1 MGAAD
6 CTGAGG
12 NRVPALPIE
21 PGVPSP
27 GRWRGRLR
35 ALLERTAALAVL
47 PGDPE
52 EVRVRKA
59 SLILLIVL
67 LVPLSTVWVVIYG
80 VLGLWWAA
88 VIPLVYQVLSVI
100 GLAALL
106 RTKRFERFLTVELSL
121 MLLLPFVL
129 QWSLGG
135 FRASSA
141 VAAWAFV
148 TPMAALVFVGP
159 QRAWSWLAG
168 WAVLL
173 AVSTVLEFAA
183 PDATELPQ
191 GLAISFFFLN
201 IGGLS
206 LVTYLLLRY
215 FVQERERALAA
226 LDRAHRLLQVERA
239 KSERLLLN
247 VLPQSIAER
256 LKEREDVIADGF
268 SHVTV
273 LFADIVGFTPYAERV
288 PADAS
293 VQTLNELFSDFD
305 ALAKRGGLEKIKT
318 IGDAYMVA
326 GGLPEPTPDHA
337 EAIADMGLEM
347 LAAAAR
353 RTLRDGE
360 PIQLRI
366 GIDSGPV
373 VAGVIGRRK
382 FSYDL
387 WGDTVNTASRMESHG
402 VPGHIQVTERVRGL
416 LADRFVF
423 RERGTVEVK
432 GKGRMRTYFL
442 VGRPPG
448 PSPV

>member
-1 MGAAD
+1 
-6 CTGAGG
+6 
-12 NRVPALPIE
+12 VPALPMD
-21 PGVPSP
+21 PGLPGP
-27 GRWRGRLR
+27 GRWRGRLH
-35 ALLERTAALAVL
+35 ALLERTAAVAML

-59 SLILLIVL
+59 SLILLVALI
-67 LVPLSTVWVVIYG
+67 VPLSTVWVVTYA
-80 VLGLWWAA
+80 VLGLWWSA
-88 VIPLVYQVLSVI
+88 VIPLAYQVLSAV
-100 GLAALL
+100 GLAELL
-106 RTKRFERFLTVELSL
+106 RTKRFQRFLTVELSL
-121 MLLLPFVL
+121 ILLLPFVL

-141 VAAWAFV
+141 VALWAFLA
-148 TPMAALVFVGP
+148 PMAALVFVGP
-159 QRAWSWLAG
+159 HKAWSWLAG
-168 WAVLL
+168 YAVLL
-173 AVSTVLEFAA
+173 VASTVLEFTT
-183 PDATELPQ
+183 PDATGIPQ
-191 GLAISFFFLN
+191 GVAIAFFLLN

-206 LVTYLLLRY
+206 VVTYLLLRY

-226 LDRAHRLLQVERA
+226 LDREHRLLQVERA

-247 VLPQSIAER
+247 VLPESIADR
-256 LKEREDVIADGF
+256 LKEREEVIADAF

-273 LFADIVGFTPYAERV
+273 LFADIVGFTPYAERF
-288 PADAS
+288 PPDTS

-326 GGLPEPTPDHA
+326 GGLPQPTPDHA
-337 EAIADMGLEM
+337 EAIADMALEM
-347 LAAAAR
+347 LEAAAH
-353 RTLRDGE
+353 RTLRDGA
-360 PIQLRI
+360 PIRLRI

-432 GKGRMRTYFL
+432 GKGPIRTYFL
-442 VGRPPG
+442 LGRSPG

>member
-1 MGAAD
+1 M
-6 CTGAGG
+6 
-12 NRVPALPIE
+12 PALPID
-21 PGVPSP
+21 PGSPSP
-27 GRWRGRLR
+27 GRWRGRLH
-35 ALLERTAALAVL
+35 ALLERTAAVAVL
-47 PGDPE
+47 PDDPE

-59 SLILLIVL
+59 SLILLVALI
-67 LVPLSTVWVVIYG
+67 VPLSTVWVVTYAI
-80 VLGLWWAA
+80 LGLWWSA
-88 VIPLVYQVLSVI
+88 VIPLAYQVLSAV
-100 GLAALL
+100 GLVALL
-106 RTKRFERFLTVELSL
+106 RTKRFQRFLTVELSL
-121 MLLLPFVL
+121 MLL
-129 QWSLGG
+129 
-135 FRASSA
+135 
-141 VAAWAFV
+141 
-148 TPMAALVFVGP
+148 AALVFVGP
-159 QRAWSWLAG
+159 RRAWSWLAG
-168 WAVLL
+168 YGLL
-173 AVSTVLEFAA
+173 LVASTVLEFTE
-183 PDATELPQ
+183 PDATQLPR
-191 GLAISFFFLN
+191 GVVISFFFLN
-201 IGGLS
+201 ISGLS

-226 LDRAHRLLQVERA
+226 LDQAHRLLQVERA

-256 LKEREDVIADGF
+256 LKEREDVIADAF

-273 LFADIVGFTPYAERV
+273 LFADIVGFTPYAERFA
-288 PADAS
+288 PDTS

-347 LAAAAR
+347 LEAATR
-353 RTLRDGE
+353 RTLRDGM
-360 PIQLRI
+360 PIRLRI

-382 FSYDL
+382 FTYDL

-423 RERGTVEVK
+423 RERGMVEVK
-432 GKGRMRTYFL
+432 GKGPMRTYFL

>member
-1 MGAAD
+1 M
-6 CTGAGG
+6 
-12 NRVPALPIE
+12 
-21 PGVPSP
+21 
-27 GRWRGRLR
+27 
-35 ALLERTAALAVL
+35 
-47 PGDPE
+47 
-52 EVRVRKA
+52 
-59 SLILLIVL
+59 
-67 LVPLSTVWVVIYG
+67 
-80 VLGLWWAA
+80 
-88 VIPLVYQVLSVI
+88 
-100 GLAALL
+100 
-106 RTKRFERFLTVELSL
+106 
-121 MLLLPFVL
+121 
-129 QWSLGG
+129 
-135 FRASSA
+135 
-141 VAAWAFV
+141 
-148 TPMAALVFVGP
+148 
-159 QRAWSWLAG
+159 
-168 WAVLL
+168 
-173 AVSTVLEFAA
+173 
-183 PDATELPQ
+183 
-191 GLAISFFFLN
+191 
-201 IGGLS
+201 
-206 LVTYLLLRY
+206 
-215 FVQERERALAA
+215 
-226 LDRAHRLLQVERA
+226 
-239 KSERLLLN
+239 
-247 VLPQSIAER
+247 LPQSIAER

-402 VPGHIQVTERVRGL
+402 VPGHIQVTERVQGL

>member
-1 MGAAD
+1 M
-6 CTGAGG
+6 
-12 NRVPALPIE
+12 PALPID
-21 PGVPSP
+21 PGSPSP
-27 GRWRGRLR
+27 GRWRGRLH
-35 ALLERTAALAVL
+35 ALLERTAAVAVL
-47 PGDPE
+47 PDDPE

-59 SLILLIVL
+59 SLILLVALI
-67 LVPLSTVWVVIYG
+67 VPLSTVWVVTYAI
-80 VLGLWWAA
+80 LGLWWSA
-88 VIPLVYQVLSVI
+88 VIPLAYQVLSAV
-100 GLAALL
+100 GLVALL
-106 RTKRFERFLTVELSL
+106 RTKRFQRFLTVELSL

-135 FRASSA
+135 FRASSTM
-141 VAAWAFV
+141 AAWAFV
-148 TPMAALVFVGP
+148 APMAALVFVGP
-159 QRAWSWLAG
+159 RRAWSWLAG
-168 WAVLL
+168 YGVLL
-173 AVSTVLEFAA
+173 VASTVLEFTE
-183 PDATELPQ
+183 PDATQLPR
-191 GLAISFFFLN
+191 GVVISFFFLN
-201 IGGLS
+201 ISGLS

-226 LDRAHRLLQVERA
+226 LDQAHRLLQVERA

-256 LKEREDVIADGF
+256 LKEREDVIADAF

-273 LFADIVGFTPYAERV
+273 LFADIVGFTPYAERF
-288 PADAS
+288 PPDTS

-305 ALAKRGGLEKIKT
+305 ALARRGGLEKIKT

-347 LAAAAR
+347 LEAATR
-353 RTLRDGE
+353 RTLRDGM
-360 PIQLRI
+360 PIRLRI

-382 FSYDL
+382 FTYDL

-423 RERGTVEVK
+423 RERGMVEVK
-432 GKGRMRTYFL
+432 GKGPMRTYFL